1 MSTAYRR
8 NPAIEAS
15 PMQGEALLFDP
26 ATNRFCL
33 LNGTAAFVWDRL
45 QEPATAEQLAA
56 QVSEHFEAPES
67 ARVEQDVRAALQRFT
82 ELALVAPDVVA

>member
-1 MSTAYRR
+1 MSTLYRR

-15 PMQGEALLFDP
+15 PMQGESLLFDP

-45 QEPATAEQLAA
+45 REPATAEHLAA
-56 QVSEHFEAPES
+56 EVSRHFEAPEP
-67 ARVEQDVRAALQRFT
+67 ARVEQEVRAALQKFAD
-82 ELALVAPDVVA
+82 LALVTREAVL

>member
-8 NPAIEAS
+8 NPSIEAS

-45 QEPATAEQLAA
+45 EQPATVEQLAA
-56 QVSEHFEAPES
+56 QVSQHFEGPEP
-67 ARVEQDVRAALQRFT
+67 ARIEQDVRAALQRFT
-82 ELALVAPDVVA
+82 ELALVAPDAVA

>member
-8 NPAIEAS
+8 NPSIEAS
-15 PMQGEALLFDP
+15 PMQGESLLFDP

-45 QEPATAEQLAA
+45 EQPATAEQLAA
-56 QVSEHFEAPES
+56 EVSRHFAGPGP
-67 ARVEQDVRAALQRFT
+67 AQVEQDVRAALQRFT
-82 ELALVAPDVVA
+82 DLALVTPEAVA